1 MVLSYLFRQIYFII
15 HFFFSFCSYMFVPLF
30 LPFPTTS
37 TKYDLFLAVLDHI
50 QSTFIK
56 LSIFLSSVSILSSNL
71 S

>member
-1 MVLSYLFRQIYFII
+1 MVLSYLFCQIYFII
-15 HFFFSFCSYMFVPLF
+15 QFFFFRFVSYMFVPLF

-56 LSIFLSSVSILSSNL
+56 L
-71 S
+71 